1 MTTRGEELQQALGPA
16 YRIEREL
23 GGEGMSR
30 VFVAEEAALGRRVA
44 VKLLPPDLSNGVTA
58 ERFRREIQLAARLQ
72 HPHIV
77 PLLSAERAR
86 GLRFYVMPY
95 VAGETLR
102 ERLTREGALSP
113 TAAIAIARD
122 VAEALGYA
130 HAQGVVHRDIKP
142 ENILLASGHALVLDF
157 GVAKALQGAGAQ
169 ESGTTAGVALGTP
182 QYMSP
187 EQAGGGADVD
197 GRADLY
203 ALGVV
208 LYEMLAGRAPF
219 ESTSAYAV
227 MGAHIADTAPRLRRR
242 TRETSAALEAVVSRC
257 LVKRPADRYQT
268 AGELEADLER
278 VGTGSGRTRG
288 RWPVVRYATG
298 AIAVLATVLLGL
310 RATTVLGPR
319 TLGEIYQGRGEPAR
333 AAMYYSAFAD
343 LWRGADP
350 VLQPRVAD
358 ARRRLA
364 ALTAEPGRP

>member
-1 MTTRGEELQQALGPA
+1 MTPLVEELQQALGPA

-23 GGEGMSR
+23 GGGGMSR
-30 VFVAEEAALGRRVA
+30 VCVAEEPALGRRVA
-44 VKLLPPDLSNGVTA
+44 VKLLPPDLSDGVTA

-77 PLLSAERAR
+77 PLLSAEGAR
-86 GLRFYVMPY
+86 GLAFYVMPY

-113 TAAIAIARD
+113 AAAIAIARD

-130 HAQGVVHRDIKP
+130 HGQGVVHRDIKP
-142 ENILLASGHALVLDF
+142 ENILLATGHALVLDF
-157 GVAKALQGAGAQ
+157 GVAKALSEAGAQ

-203 ALGVV
+203 ALGVL
-208 LYEMLAGRAPF
+208 LYEMLAGRPPF
-219 ESTSAYAV
+219 EGTSAHEV
-227 MGAHIADTAPRLRRR
+227 MGAHIADTPPRLRRR
-242 TRETSAALEAVVSRC
+242 SRETSAALEAVVSRC
-257 LVKRPADRYQT
+257 LARRPADRYQT
-268 AGELEADLER
+268 ADELEADLER
-278 VGTGSGRTRG
+278 AGTAAGRPRG
-288 RWPVVRYATG
+288 RAP
-298 AIAVLATVLLGL
+298 VLLGRRFL
-310 RATTVLGPR
+310 EREDADGWHRPR
-319 TLGEIYQGRGEPAR
+319 ILFRLGEIYEGRGEPAR